1 MVDQNIISLPDSNL
15 IEEEASIWVMR
26 LGEGDLTDA
35 QKVEFSAWI
44 NESALHQSSFKK
56 LADFWGG
63 LDFVEVLNDYAE
75 SDAARDSIR
84 QERTSRLSR
93 IVKPLALGAVAASI
107 AAFCVVGIM
116 RLSGPSTLMDA
127 TYVTS
132 VGQQETIAL
141 IDGSQI
147 ILNTDSVLEVAFT
160 ESERWIDLKRG
171 EAFFD
176 VAHDENRPFSVR
188 TPKGVVTAVGTTFSV
203 RMNDEKLNVVVTEG
217 RVALAP
223 THISPDRLE
232 QVSVPQRMEISAGQ
246 SAIVDRGV
254 ENVSMVKSD
263 ALQKTL
269 DWQDGEL
276 SFKGDT
282 LETVVADLERYTDLQ
297 IKFGDDDIRQQK
309 IVAYY
314 KVGDIDRMFEALNV
328 MAGIEVEYTS
338 EDSVVLYRSN

>member
-1 MVDQNIISLPDSNL
+1 MVDENIISLPNSNL

-26 LGEGDLTDA
+26 LGEGNLTDV
-35 QKVEFSAWI
+35 QKVELSTWI
-44 NESALHQSSFKK
+44 NQSALHQSTFKK

-84 QERTSRLSR
+84 QERTSRLFR
-93 IVKPLALGAVAASI
+93 IAKPIAMGAVAASL
-107 AAFCVVGIM
+107 AVFCVSVM
-116 RLSGPSTLMDA
+116 RLSGPSMLMDA

-176 VAHDENRPFSVR
+176 VAHDEDRPFSVR
-188 TPKGVVTAVGTTFSV
+188 TQKGVVTAVGTAFSV
-203 RMNDEKLNVVVTEG
+203 RMNEEKLNVVVTEG

-223 THISPDRLE
+223 THVSLDRLE
-232 QVSVPQRMEISAGQ
+232 QVPIPERMEISAGQ

-254 ENVSMVKSD
+254 ENVSIIKSD

-282 LETVVADLERYTDLQ
+282 LETVVADLERYTDLK
-297 IKFGDDDIRQQK
+297 IKFGDDDLRQQK

-314 KVGDIDRMFEALNV
+314 KVGDIDRMFDALNV

-338 EDSVVLYRSN
+338 EDSVLLYRSN